1 MQAEILKYVV
11 EKEGRK
17 VFFSLQLIVLTDLCW
32 VRKEVGM

>member
-17 VFFSLQLIVLTDLCW
+17 VFFPLQLIVLTDLCW